1 MSGVQSGIRTP
12 GVYTAVNINTQRTGL
27 IPNEQKVLFVTT
39 DPKEL
44 DQPIA
49 IYDTSD
55 ADEKI
60 GTDSKVTRMIKAAVK
75 TNRLVD
81 AYAMPIIIDK
91 TVPATPV
98 ADLDATLEVIE
109 PLGFTILAIDTA
121 PTVGDDT
128 MAWTDHL
135 NFVSDAIEQR
145 PAILVI
151 PFTDIDAATTFA
163 AQAPIETSY
172 RVIIACYHGATGQ
185 EAEISG
191 AMAAALADSNDP
203 AVPFNGVNLEGVSPV
218 ENKYKLTFERQERAL
233 KAGVCVIATGAD
245 GKPEII
251 RAVSTFRK
259 NPDTGLV
266 DDIMLD
272 INGALV
278 IDYVRKVMRTAASKE
293 RRRKNT
299 AAQRRNLRST
309 FLAEAKKLDDAEILQ
324 NVQETADQ
332 LIVEQD
338 STDRYRVNA
347 TIPADWVRGMHVIA
361 ATLNVY

>member
-98 ADLDATLEVIE
+98 ADLDSTLEVIE
-109 PLGFTILAIDTA
+109 PLGFTILATDTA

-151 PFTDIDAATTFA
+151 PFTDIDDATAFA
-163 AQAPIETSY
+163 EQAPIETSY

-185 EAEISG
+185 EAEIAG

-203 AVPFNGVNLEGVSPV
+203 AVPFNGVNLD
-218 ENKYKLTFERQERAL
+218 K
-233 KAGVCVIATGAD
+233 
-245 GKPEII
+245 
-251 RAVSTFRK
+251 
-259 NPDTGLV
+259 
-266 DDIMLD
+266 
-272 INGALV
+272 
-278 IDYVRKVMRTAASKE
+278 
-293 RRRKNT
+293 
-299 AAQRRNLRST
+299 
-309 FLAEAKKLDDAEILQ
+309 
-324 NVQETADQ
+324 
-332 LIVEQD
+332 
-338 STDRYRVNA
+338 
-347 TIPADWVRGMHVIA
+347 
-361 ATLNVY
+361 